1 MKTHSPEIIKYE
13 RDLQHDKYY
22 RSGVSLHS
30 HTMHSREW
38 LGRLPTY
45 ISRLPIVSGI
55 VEREVGRYHF
65 YKGGMV
71 NLRKAF
77 WTPPLSPREA
87 LALEAQQIE
96 GALGLRAIV
105 SLSDHDNIEAGM
117 HLQVISET
125 SGVPISVEWS
135 APYQQTFFHIGVHN
149 LPRDSASAW
158 MKDFA
163 RQTASQDPK
172 LLRKLLQELQGCA
185 STLVVLNHPFWSA
198 EGVDADVH
206 RSSVV
211 RFIEEH
217 RDVIHAL
224 EINGLRSRRENRA
237 VAELAEAFDF
247 PLISGGDRHGCEPNA
262 TLNLTAAG
270 TFEEFVEEIRRDR
283 YSKLLLMPQY
293 FEPLKLRLFAEGWYI
308 LAEAPGEFGR
318 RHWTSRVFYI
328 DDGEVEHP
336 VSHLMGQEGP
346 PWIRRIHRAMGLIT
360 NPWFRPAMRVAMLTS
375 WEEGL

>member
-1 MKTHSPEIIKYE
+1 MKTFSREILKYE
-13 RDLQHDKYY
+13 PDLRLDKYF

-38 LGRLPTY
+38 LGRLPIY
-45 ISRLPIVSGI
+45 ISRLPILSTI

-65 YKGGMV
+65 YKGGTV
-71 NLRKAF
+71 NLRRAF

-87 LALEAQQIE
+87 LDLEERQIQSV
-96 GALGLRAIV
+96 LGLRALV

-117 HLQVISET
+117 QLQVVPET
-125 SGVPISVEWS
+125 SGVPVSVEWS
-135 APYQQTFFHIGVHN
+135 APYHQTYFHIGVHN
-149 LPRDSASAW
+149 LPRESAAAW
-158 MKDFA
+158 MKELA
-163 RQTASQDPK
+163 RQTASQDPS
-172 LLRKLLQELQGCA
+172 LLRKLLHELQNCH

-198 EGVDADVH
+198 EGVDPSVH

-211 RFIEEH
+211 RFMEEH

-224 EINGLRSRRENRA
+224 EINGLRSRSENRA
-237 VAELAEAFDF
+237 VTELARAFDL

-270 TFEEFVEEIRRDR
+270 TFEEFISEIRRDR
-283 YSKLLLMPQY
+283 LSTVLLMPQY
-293 FEPLKLRLFAEGWYI
+293 FEPLKLRLFAEAWYI

-318 RHWTSRVFYI
+318 RHWTARVFTI
-328 DDGEVEHP
+328 SDEGVERP
-336 VSHLMGQEGP
+336 VSYIMGEEGP
-346 PWIRRIHRAMGLIT
+346 PWINRVHWAMGLIA
-360 NPWFRPAMRVAMLTS
+360 NPWFRPAARVFLLTS